1 MRRSLVISLFF
12 HLLVLTSLID
22 FRLLPPYSVPF
33 AGAAARLT
41 VDLNSVQAQR
51 GIVSEQGGPSARIT
65 SSKAHA
71 YSLAAGERPRTTGLE
86 QGISQTKRLPL
97 PPITQDDVPNGLPA
111 DIESEYRLNIARELR
126 KAGYF
131 SQRKDGDIPGG
142 MARLLISYRTGLP
155 VPVVSLDRSSGHSE
169 FDAAALAGL
178 SAALARAQLPVSAEG
193 LSFKMSFV
201 LDYGPVRH
209 AD

>member
-1 MRRSLVISLFF
+1 MRRSLAISLLF
-12 HLLVLTSLID
+12 HLLVLASLID
-22 FRLLPPYSVPF
+22 FRLLPPHSAPF
-33 AGAAARLT
+33 AGVAGRLT
-41 VDLNSVQAQR
+41 VDLNSAQAQR
-51 GIVSEQGGPSARIT
+51 GIVSGQEGASART
-65 SSKAHA
+65 TGSKAHA
-71 YSLAAGERPRTTGLE
+71 YSVAAGERPRTRGLE

-126 KAGYF
+126 MAGYF

-142 MARLLISYRTGLP
+142 VARLLISYRAGLP
-155 VPVVSLDRSSGHSE
+155 VPVVSLDRSSGHPD

-178 SAALARAQLPVSAEG
+178 STALARAQLPGSATG

-201 LDYGPVRH
+201 IDHGPFRQ

>member
-1 MRRSLVISLFF
+1 MRRALAISLLF
-12 HLLVLTSLID
+12 HLLVLASLID
-22 FRLLPPYSVPF
+22 FRLLLPHSAPF
-33 AGAAARLT
+33 AGVAARLT

-65 SSKAHA
+65 SSKAHT
-71 YSLAAGERPRTTGLE
+71 YSVAAGERPRTRGLE
-86 QGISQTKRLPL
+86 QAISQTKRLPL
-97 PPITQDDVPNGLPA
+97 PPIPQDDVPNGLPA

-126 KAGYF
+126 KVGYF
-131 SQRKDGDIPGG
+131 SQRKEGDFPGG
-142 MARLLISYRTGLP
+142 VARLLISYRAGLP

-178 SAALARAQLPVSAEG
+178 SAALARAQLPGSATG
-193 LSFKMSFV
+193 LSFKISFV
-201 LDYGPVRH
+201 LDYGPVRQ

>member
-1 MRRSLVISLFF
+1 MRRALAISLLF
-12 HLLVLTSLID
+12 HLLVLASLID
-22 FRLLPPYSVPF
+22 FRLLPPLSAPIV
-33 AGAAARLT
+33 GATARLT
-41 VDLNSVQAQR
+41 VDLNSVQTQR
-51 GIVSEQGGPSARIT
+51 GIVSEQGGPLARIT

-71 YSLAAGERPRTTGLE
+71 NSAAEGKQPRTRGLE
-86 QGISQTKRLPL
+86 QSISLTKRLPL
-97 PPITQDDVPNGLPA
+97 PPIPQDDVPNGLPT

-142 MARLLISYRTGLP
+142 VARLLISHRAGLP

-169 FDAAALAGL
+169 FDAVALAGL
-178 SAALARAQLPVSAEG
+178 NTALARAQLPGSATG

-201 LDYGPVRH
+201 LDCGPVRQ